1 MKIKTSF
8 LYIFL
13 FSCLTSLLL
22 NSCVKNN
29 PIPVYLEID
38 SWTLNANPALNNKE
52 GDLFNGLK
60 HAAVYV
66 GDQIYGYFELPCKIP
81 ILKFGNQRITIS
93 PAIMKNG
100 NMSVK
105 VVYPFTEYYYE
116 DLNLVSGQTYHIKP
130 VTRYAASTTFAF
142 VEDFE
147 SASVKL
153 MTDPSSTAS
162 LIQTQHTDP
171 GKTGYKGV
179 INLSQS
185 DTVWLGNSFS
195 DLVLPKGG
203 TPVYMEI
210 DYRNTA
216 NVSTGIISINSQNQ
230 NTINPNVR
238 LNQQKEGEAIWK
250 KMYIDITEIVSYTK
264 DSQFFELY
272 LRTALPPELTS
283 AKVELDNIKIIHQ

>member
-1 MKIKTSF
+1 MKNKLAHFYKLILGLF
-8 LYIFL
+8 LVF
-13 FSCLTSLLL
+13 TL

-29 PIPVYLEID
+29 PIPVYLEIND
-38 SWTLNANPALNNKE
+38 WTLQANPALNGKE
-52 GDLFNGLK
+52 GDLFHGIK

-66 GDQIYGYFELPCKIP
+66 GDQIFGYFELPCKIP
-81 ILKFGNQRITIS
+81 VLKFGNQRVTIS

-105 VVYPFTEYYYE
+105 VVYPFTEYYYV
-116 DLNLVSGQTYHIKP
+116 DLNLESGQTYQINP
-130 VTRYAASTTFAF
+130 VTRYSASTNFAF

-147 SASVKL
+147 SASIKL

-162 LIQTQHTDP
+162 LLQTQHTDA
-171 GKTGYKGV
+171 GKSGYKGI

-185 DTVWLGNSFS
+185 DTVWLGNSFA

-203 TPVYMEI
+203 APVYMEI

-216 NVSTGIISINSQNQ
+216 HVSTGIISINSQNE

-238 LNQQKEGEAIWK
+238 LNQQTVGEAVWK
-250 KMYIDITEIVSYTK
+250 KMYIDITEIVSYTQ
-264 DSQFFELY
+264 DSQYFELY
-272 LRTALPPELTS
+272 LRTALPAELTS
-283 AKVELDNIKIIHQ
+283 AQVELDNIKIIH